1 LLAVL
6 NGTLRDLGYKKYV
19 GDLTAYQISTITLV
33 ILFALYIGYIIKR
46 FPPSSSAQAIL
57 IGTMWVALTLCF
69 EFGFG
74 GYRDN
79 SWSVLF
85 ADYNILK
92 GRIWILIPLLIFIA
106 PYLNISDRFL
116 IVGSNRNLQTLYS

>member
-1 LLAVL
+1 MLLLAVL

-19 GDLTAYQISTITLV
+19 GDLTAHQISTITLV
-33 ILFALYIGYIIKR
+33 ILFALYIGYIIKH

-57 IGTMWVALTLCF
+57 IGTMWVTLTLCF

-74 GYRDN
+74 RYRDN

-106 PYLNISDRFL
+106 PLSVL
-116 IVGSNRNLQTLYS
+116 

>member
-1 LLAVL
+1 MLKYILAWFPMLLLAVL
-6 NGTLRDLGYKKYV
+6 NGILRDLGYKKYA
-19 GDLTAYQISTITLV
+19 GDLTAHQISTITLI
-33 ILFALYIGYIIKR
+33 ILFAFYIGYIIKR

-57 IGTMWVALTLCF
+57 IGTIWVVLTLCF

-74 GYRDN
+74 RYRGN

-92 GRIWILIPLLIFIA
+92 GRIWFLIPLWIFIA
-106 PYLNISDRFL
+106 PYLFYKYL
-116 IVGSNRNLQTLYS
+116 G